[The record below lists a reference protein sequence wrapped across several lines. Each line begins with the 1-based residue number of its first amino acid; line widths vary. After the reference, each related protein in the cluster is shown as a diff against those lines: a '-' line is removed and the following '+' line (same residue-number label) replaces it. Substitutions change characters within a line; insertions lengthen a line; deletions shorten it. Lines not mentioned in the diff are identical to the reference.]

1 MPTIVFIFIP
11 SITSIAFS
19 LITKNEGEGIKS
31 HGGHSEE
38 SKVIREFGHEKKNTL
53 NRFHFHPCNYFDYE

>member
-1 MPTIVFIFIP
+1 MPPIVFIFIP

-38 SKVIREFGHEKKNTL
+38 SKVIREFGHEKKCL
-53 NRFHFHPCNYFDYE
+53 ESVSFSSLQLL